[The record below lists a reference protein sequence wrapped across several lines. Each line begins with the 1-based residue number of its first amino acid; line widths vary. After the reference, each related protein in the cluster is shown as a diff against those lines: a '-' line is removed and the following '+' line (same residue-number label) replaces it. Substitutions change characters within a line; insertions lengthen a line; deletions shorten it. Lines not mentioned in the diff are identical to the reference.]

1 MPRYV
6 LRYGSTRAV
15 GLFSPRGQDRY
26 LRGTKVIARTPRGL
40 EAAEVLAEA
49 TDEQAKLMEGTPGGQ
64 IMREMSAEDANE
76 LSHLQQREQTGFETC
91 QKHVARLKL
100 PMQLVD
106 VEHVFGG
113 ERLVVYYISEERVDF
128 RDLVKSL
135 ASEFQTRIE
144 MRQIGVR
151 DEAKLLADYGDCGQ
165 PVCCG
170 TFLSEMPPVSMKMA
184 KVQKATLDPTKIS
197 GRCGRLKCCLRYEYD
212 IYEELQHELPPIGS
226 DVVTKNGRAR
236 ILAQEIL
243 SQQLLVAVEDNRR
256 ILIPAGD
263 VLTVLKAGSGRR
275 PDRDERGRRRERDS
289 DRAPDDQGNRGEANA
304 EGDQP
309 PPA

>member
-15 GLFSPRGQDRY
+15 GLFAPRGQDKY
-26 LRGTKVIARTPRGL
+26 VRGMRVIARTPRGL

-49 TDEQAKLMEGTPGGQ
+49 TDEQAKLLEGSPGGQ

-76 LSHLQQREQTGFETC
+76 LSHLQQRERTAFEAC
-91 QKHVARLKL
+91 QKHVTRLAL

-128 RDLVKSL
+128 RELVKAL

-197 GRCGRLKCCLRYEYD
+197 GRCGRLKCCLRYEYET
-212 IYEELQHELPPIGS
+212 YRALESHLPAVGAI
-226 DVVTKNGRAR
+226 VVTSKGRGR
-236 ILAQEIL
+236 VVAQEIL
-243 SQQLLVAVEDNRR
+243 AQKLVVEFEDRRR
-256 ILIPAGD
+256 IIVGHDAILSVELPRGRPA
-263 VLTVLKAGSGRR
+263 AGPARDAD
-275 PDRDERGRRRERDS
+275 DRDDPRLDHLQDEEEGPADVGTRMDS
-289 DRAPDDQGNRGEANA
+289 
-304 EGDQP
+304 P
-309 PPA
+309 P